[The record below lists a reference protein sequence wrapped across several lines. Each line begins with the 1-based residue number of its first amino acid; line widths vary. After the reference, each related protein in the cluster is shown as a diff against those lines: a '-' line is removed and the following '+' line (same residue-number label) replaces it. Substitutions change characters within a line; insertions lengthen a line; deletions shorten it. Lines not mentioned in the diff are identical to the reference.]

1 MNWDHLGKTTLF
13 GLTIDNQQG
22 RNNRMFTKYCMCCIL
37 DGGFYMYAEAS
48 HIPPNCVAWLLSG
61 LIIPSRIQCLTFWYH
76 MYGEN
81 INTLSVYQ
89 GVDTTLTK
97 IWTTYGDKGKKWNY
111 QILNLKQDIGQYKI
125 AFQASRGYGSKGDI
139 ALDDIVIANRQCYGK
154 N

>member
-1 MNWDHLGKTTLF
+1 
-13 GLTIDNQQG
+13 
-22 RNNRMFTKYCMCCIL
+22 
-37 DGGFYMYAEAS
+37 MYAEAS
-48 HIPPNCVAWLLSG
+48 NIPPNSVAWLLSG

-81 INTLSVYQ
+81 NNTLSVYQ

-139 ALDDIVIANRQCYGK
+139 ALDDIFIANRQCYGK